1 MGEMF
6 DENKLMIVNNNELEL
21 TKDGIKFI
29 KKMQKAKIELAKM
42 EEQLKENFKYLFEE
56 TGTNKFVSEDGT
68 FKATYIE
75 ETTSIRFN
83 NKKFKEEHKDL
94 YDEYLTTSTRK
105 AYVRF
110 D

>member
-6 DENKLMIVNNNELEL
+6 EENKLMIVNNNELEL
-21 TKDGIKFI
+21 TKDGIRFI

-42 EEQLKENFKYLFEE
+42 EEQLKENFKEIFEE

-75 ETTSIRFN
+75 ETTTNRFDS
-83 NKKFKEEHKDL
+83 KKFKEEHKNL
-94 YDEYLTTSTRK
+94 YDEYLTTSIRK
-105 AYVRF
+105 AYVKF
-110 D
+110 N

>member
-56 TGTNKFVSEDGT
+56 TGTNKFVSEDGILKQHT
-68 FKATYIE
+68 LQKQQQ
-75 ETTSIRFN
+75 RN
-83 NKKFKEEHKDL
+83 
-94 YDEYLTTSTRK
+94 LT
-105 AYVRF
+105 VRSLNQIMKIYTINIK
-110 D
+110 

>member
-29 KKMQKAKIELAKM
+29 KKMQKAKVELAKM
-42 EEQLKENFKYLFEE
+42 EEQLKENFKEIFEE

-105 AYVRF
+105 AYVKF
-110 D
+110 N